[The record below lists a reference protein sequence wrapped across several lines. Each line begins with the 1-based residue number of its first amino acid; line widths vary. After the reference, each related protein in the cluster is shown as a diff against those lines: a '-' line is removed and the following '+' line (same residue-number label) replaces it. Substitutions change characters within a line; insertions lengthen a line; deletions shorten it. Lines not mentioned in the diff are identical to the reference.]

1 MIALV
6 LLLFLAMLLLG
17 LPIVSA
23 MGIPALVYI
32 LIKGLPIS
40 TMAYSIYQALNSFP
54 LLASPLFILMGSLI
68 NSFGETEKL
77 FKFAKVLL
85 RHTKGYTAKTNI
97 VVSLIFAGMSGA
109 AIADIGGLGQIE
121 IKAMEDEGFSRDY
134 GAALTAATSMVGPI
148 FPPSIPLVIYA
159 VLAQVSTLGC
169 LMAGMIPAILI
180 TITMYFFVSLQIKSK
195 LKPQAAIAGTSL
207 ANDRQESLWQVTK
220 DALYVLILIPAII
233 VSMLMGIFSPS
244 EAGAAAVLYLL
255 IIQVIKGKFSFRL
268 LKGCIMETYKTSA
281 GIFMIIAAAS
291 VFSKVL
297 TMERFPEMVSS
308 WFLSFSDSKALILL
322 MINILVLLVGMFMET
337 ISALTILTPILL
349 SVTHAIGINPIHLGV
364 ILVFN
369 LTIGMLTPPFG
380 VGLFTVAQ
388 IAQRPMEKIL
398 KELFPLFIPLLI
410 ALLLITYIPQL
421 SLWLPSFL

>member
-17 LPIVSA
+17 LPIVAA

-32 LIKGLPIS
+32 LVKGLPIS

-54 LLASPLFILMGSLI
+54 LLASPLFILMGALI

-134 GAALTAATSMVGPI
+134 GGALTAATSMVGPI

-169 LMAGMIPAILI
+169 LIAGMIPAILI
-180 TITMYFFVSLQIKSK
+180 TITMYIFVSLQVKSK
-195 LKPQAAIAGTSL
+195 LRPQAAITGASL
-207 ANDRQESLWQVTK
+207 AKDREESLWQVTK

-233 VSMLMGIFSPS
+233 VSMLMGVFSPS

-255 IIQVIKGKFSFRL
+255 IIQVVKGRFSFKV
-268 LKGCIMETYKTSA
+268 LKDCIIETYKTSA
-281 GIFMIIAAAS
+281 GIFMIIATAS

-308 WFLSFSDSKALILL
+308 WFLSFSDSKVLILL

-349 SVTHAIGINPIHLGV
+349 SVTQAVGINPIHLGV

-398 KELFPLFIPLLI
+398 KELIPLFIPLLI

>member
-17 LPIVSA
+17 LPIVAA

-32 LIKGLPIS
+32 LVKGLPIS

-54 LLASPLFILMGSLI
+54 LLASPLFILMGALI

-134 GAALTAATSMVGPI
+134 GGALTAATSMVGPI

-169 LMAGMIPAILI
+169 LIAGMIPAILI
-180 TITMYFFVSLQIKSK
+180 TITMYIFVSLQVKSK
-195 LKPQAAIAGTSL
+195 LRPQAAIAGASL
-207 ANDRQESLWQVTK
+207 AKDREESLWQVTK

-233 VSMLMGIFSPS
+233 VSMLMGVFSPS

-255 IIQVIKGKFSFRL
+255 IIQVVKGRFSFKV
-268 LKGCIMETYKTSA
+268 LKDCIIETYKTSA
-281 GIFMIIAAAS
+281 GIFMIIATAS

-308 WFLSFSDSKALILL
+308 WFLSFSDSKVLILL

-349 SVTHAIGINPIHLGV
+349 SVTQAVGINPIHLGV

-398 KELFPLFIPLLI
+398 KELIPLFIPLLI